1 VFWFPEDHFDLMPLP
16 SAWMGSFNLDLE
28 SRSRAIRTERRKKR
42 DARKSGRRML
52 NGGDAE
58 SPEEMERLRVLNSI
72 EQHQVRLLEEKERP
86 EKRTKRQEL
95 DVSNCERIVKE
106 VQRTIS
112 TQSQSSARSQARLLV
127 LAHSKMLYERRM
139 DLVRREELLLDNL
152 ERHRPGV
159 PGHSSS
165 SHTSSSYSSSEQEN
179 YEFKRENSQRYMFRE
194 ELHSIFLEHAD
205 NGPKRKKTRRF
216 RRSGSLDGNA
226 RGKFS

>member
-1 VFWFPEDHFDLMPLP
+1 M
-16 SAWMGSFNLDLE
+16 
-28 SRSRAIRTERRKKR
+28 
-42 DARKSGRRML
+42 
-52 NGGDAE
+52 E

-152 ERHRPGV
+152 EKHRSGV
-159 PGHSSS
+159 SVHGSS
-165 SHTSSSYSSSEQEN
+165 SHSGSHSGSHSSSSYSSSEQEN
-179 YEFKRENSQRYMFRE
+179 NEFKRETSQRYMFRE

-205 NGPKRKKTRRF
+205 NGPTRKKTRRF

-226 RGKFS
+226 RGKFYLIFALWLP